1 MPFRQAST
9 INLLVGGG
17 CDDRKEYVE
26 LVADG
31 IGVAK
36 ATGRCTEDMRSVR
49 YGRWAPVGRWKIDER
64 IATTLYIYDL

>member
-1 MPFRQAST
+1 M
-9 INLLVGGG
+9 
-17 CDDRKEYVE
+17 E

-49 YGRWAPVGRWKIDER
+49 YGGRALVGSWSIDGV
-64 IATTLYIYDL
+64 YISQQHGTADFS